1 MKRPRRE
8 KEEGQGEKETEKK
21 TSFSSFDMKK
31 KKKNHT
37 FLKHE
42 SPLLDQQTKQK
53 YLHQV
58 IYWSKCVCAH
68 VEREEACV
76 CVI

>member
-1 MKRPRRE
+1 MRERKKRESEEIEKE
-8 KEEGQGEKETEKK
+8 KEEGQGEKEKKK
-21 TSFSSFDMKK
+21 TSISSLDL
-31 KKKNHT
+31 KNHT

-58 IYWSKCVCAH
+58 IY
-68 VEREEACV
+68 
-76 CVI
+76 